1 MIISVIT
8 SIVCYICYAIIEA
21 LYKWYKEYK
30 RRNRIITDE
39 EIQQH
44 DDKMKVLQEY
54 GVFIGRPIDKKA
66 PIVYAD
72 LEDDDDYESE
82 WDYPADE
89 TVLQGDQT
97 VL

>member
-1 MIISVIT
+1 
-8 SIVCYICYAIIEA
+8 
-21 LYKWYKEYK
+21 
-30 RRNRIITDE
+30 
-39 EIQQH
+39 
-44 DDKMKVLQEY
+44 MKVLQEY

-89 TVLQGDQT
+89 NETVL
-97 VL
+97 